1 MKINY
6 KNWLQWIMHQH
17 AVYIGSKEFMK
28 KSKNSTLDL
37 NSFLFLGTIFF
48 KPTTYYLKKKIVC
61 LKNFTIL
68 KLLSKYFA
76 VYIFWQKK
84 KWCNNTILLKSY
96 YLVIRQSKISVWGA
110 GYNVSRKKSYCFSKG
125 LAFLHHLHY
134 FYVVT
139 RSVKNKCIYL
149 MCDIH
154 LSRSIFHCLFLYLT
168 WWLLY
173 RSIFQCDN

>member
-1 MKINY
+1 MQFI
-6 KNWLQWIMHQH
+6 LVQ
-17 AVYIGSKEFMK
+17 
-28 KSKNSTLDL
+28 KNSWRNLRILLWILIHFFFLALYFL
-37 NSFLFLGTIFF
+37 NQQLII
-48 KPTTYYLKKKIVC
+48 LKKNCLLKKLYHFKTSFKILCSLHV
-61 LKNFTIL
+61 LT
-68 KLLSKYFA
+68 
-76 VYIFWQKK
+76 KK

-110 GYNVSRKKSYCFSKG
+110 GYNVSRKKSYCFSKA
-125 LAFLHHLHY
+125 LAFLHYLHY

-168 WWLLY
+168 WLLLY
-173 RSIFQCDN
+173 RSVFQCDN

>member
-48 KPTTYYLKKKIVC
+48 QPTTYYLKKNCLLKKLYHFKTSFKILCSLHV
-61 LKNFTIL
+61 LT
-68 KLLSKYFA
+68 
-76 VYIFWQKK
+76 KK

-139 RSVKNKCIYL
+139 KVGQK
-149 MCDIH
+149 
-154 LSRSIFHCLFLYLT
+154 
-168 WWLLY
+168 
-173 RSIFQCDN
+173 

>member
-48 KPTTYYLKKKIVC
+48 QPTTYYLKKNCLLKKLYHFKTSFKILC
-61 LKNFTIL
+61 SLHIL
-68 KLLSKYFA
+68 T
-76 VYIFWQKK
+76 KK

-139 RSVKNKCIYL
+139 KVGQK
-149 MCDIH
+149 
-154 LSRSIFHCLFLYLT
+154 
-168 WWLLY
+168 
-173 RSIFQCDN
+173 